1 MEGHLLSQLKQIAKV
16 GVIKMNLIAENEK
29 IYDIVKK
36 YPEIKNILIKISPK
50 FKKLNN
56 PVMFNTVAR
65 KTTVKK
71 AAQIAGIDIEEM
83 LDKLNRALE
92 KE

>member
-1 MEGHLLSQLKQIAKV
+1 
-16 GVIKMNLIAENEK
+16 MNLIAENDK
-29 IYDIVKK
+29 IYEIVKK
-36 YPEIKNILIKISPK
+36 YPEMKDVLIKISPK

-56 PVMFNTVAR
+56 PVMINTVAR
-65 KTTVKK
+65 RTTVKK

-83 LDKLNRALE
+83 LDRLNKALK